1 VLNPCGS
8 TIPFSVAEELATFV
22 ARFVMTTGGPVA
34 LRVLRIRS
42 APYLVPVLLVA
53 TMRKWYMVLAL
64 NPLML
69 GLTFWY
75 VLPLL
80 LWIGVVSP

>member
-1 VLNPCGS
+1 
-8 TIPFSVAEELATFV
+8 VAEELATFV
-22 ARFVMTTGGPVA
+22 AGFVMTTGGPVA
-34 LRVLRIRS
+34 LRVLKVRS
-42 APYLVPVLLVA
+42 APYRVPALLLA
-53 TMRKWYMVLAL
+53 TMRKWYVVFAL

-69 GLTFWY
+69 ALTFWY